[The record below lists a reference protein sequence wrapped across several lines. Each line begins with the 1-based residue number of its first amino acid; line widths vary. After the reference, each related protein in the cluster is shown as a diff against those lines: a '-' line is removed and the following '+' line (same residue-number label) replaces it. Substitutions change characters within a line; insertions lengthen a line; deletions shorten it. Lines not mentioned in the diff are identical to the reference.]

1 MVSAL
6 YSRGASGPGL
16 NPGRE
21 YTVVFLGKTL
31 RSHSVS
37 HVHK

>member
-1 MVSAL
+1 MASAL
-6 YSRGASGPGL
+6 DSRGASCPGL

-31 RSHSVS
+31 RCQCVS
-37 HVHK
+37 CA